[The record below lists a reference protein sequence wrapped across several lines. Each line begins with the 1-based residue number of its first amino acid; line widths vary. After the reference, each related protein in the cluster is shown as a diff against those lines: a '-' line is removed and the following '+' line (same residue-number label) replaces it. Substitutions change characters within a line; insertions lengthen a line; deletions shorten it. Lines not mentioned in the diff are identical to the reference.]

1 MEIARASLSL
11 RDSITRISH
20 ESSAFLVARG
30 QVALHHQSTSFLERE
45 RERGRGEEG
54 GETFLIS
61 LFLIH
66 KHFRFLNF

>member
-45 RERGRGEEG
+45 RERKEG
-54 GETFLIS
+54 K
-61 LFLIH
+61 LF
-66 KHFRFLNF
+66 